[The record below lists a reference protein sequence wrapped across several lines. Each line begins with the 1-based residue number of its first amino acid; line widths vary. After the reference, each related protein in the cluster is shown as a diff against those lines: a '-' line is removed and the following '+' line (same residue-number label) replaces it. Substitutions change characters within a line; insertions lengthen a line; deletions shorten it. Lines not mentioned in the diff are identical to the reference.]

1 MQEMP
6 TRSDGARRS
15 GSGATAE
22 PALGILWTFPA
33 FGPLTAIDRKVTIG
47 RSVECD
53 YVLRE
58 CGLLTSRRH
67 AELEP
72 EGTHLRVR
80 DLGTRNG
87 TYVNG
92 KAIDATLLSAGDV
105 VRLGDWLGIVRP
117 VDHRTREAAFTEL
130 ADGVWGSDKLARVVS
145 SLREVATSPLPVV
158 IEGATGTGKEGL
170 ARAVH
175 AWSGRKGPF
184 QAINCATITGSLS
197 DAMLFGHTQGA
208 FTGARQASQ
217 GHLLAANRGTLLLD
231 EFLETPPDVQAKLLR
246 TIQFG
251 ELVPVGAT
259 KPLSLD
265 VRIIVATQTPLDQ
278 AWGGGE
284 LRADLFARLSGAR
297 VSVPSL
303 RERREDVP
311 ALFKHFLDAAGCT
324 RVMTAQL
331 AEVLCLYSWP
341 LNVRQLELLA
351 KRVSLQNESGEIRIQ
366 DVQHALLNAEP
377 ATADDPQVDSED
389 EEKLAALARALSEVG
404 GHFTRACELVGL
416 SRFQGSR
423 LKRKYPGRL
432 PT

>member
-1 MQEMP
+1 
-6 TRSDGARRS
+6 
-15 GSGATAE
+15 
-22 PALGILWTFPA
+22 LGVLWIFPA
-33 FGPLTAIDRKVTIG
+33 FGPLTPIDHKVTVG

-72 EGTHLRVR
+72 DGTRLRVR

-92 KAIDATLLSAGDV
+92 KAIQTAQLSSGDV
-105 VRLGDWLGIVRP
+105 IRLGDWLGIVRP
-117 VDHRTREAAFTEL
+117 VDHAMRDAAAFTEL
-130 ADGVWGSDKLARVVS
+130 AAGVWGSDKLARVVS
-145 SLREVATSPLPVV
+145 SLREVAMSPLPVV

-175 AWSGRKGPF
+175 TSSGRKGPF

-265 VRIIVATQTPLDQ
+265 VRIIVATQTPLDR
-278 AWGGGE
+278 AWSGGE
-284 LRADLFARLSGAR
+284 LRADLFARLSGVR

-324 RVMTAQL
+324 RIMTAQL
-331 AEVLCLYSWP
+331 AEALCLYSWP

-351 KRVSLQNESGEIRIQ
+351 KRVSLQSESGEIQ
-366 DVQHALLNAEP
+366 LKDVQHALLNVEP
-377 ATADDPQVDSED
+377 ATADDPQVDGED

-423 LKRKYPGRL
+423 LKRKYPGRF
-432 PT
+432 PP